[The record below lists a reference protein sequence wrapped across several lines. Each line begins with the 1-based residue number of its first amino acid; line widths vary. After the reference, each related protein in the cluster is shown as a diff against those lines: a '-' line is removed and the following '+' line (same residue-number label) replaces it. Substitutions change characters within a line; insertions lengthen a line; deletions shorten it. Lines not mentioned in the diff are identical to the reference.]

1 MRIGP
6 GDTALVTGAS
16 RGIGRHIAIALA
28 QRGAD
33 VVLVARGLKGLAD
46 VAAEVRDRYP
56 VSVST
61 LTADLADRDEA
72 TSVIARAEKM
82 AAPVSI
88 LVNNAGLETTRRFD
102 ERHVDE
108 IAAMTDVNLLAPMLL
123 SRSVLPG
130 MIARRRGHIVNI
142 ASIAGLLPSAYE
154 EPYNATKFGLVG
166 FTRSLRLTARDRGWH
181 VSASAICPGFME
193 GAGMYDDMR
202 SEFGITAPRTMKPQ
216 PVVSVGAAVVKA
228 VERDLPEVL
237 IMGGAPRLTVTAANA
252 SPRLFERLAHRM
264 DLAAT
269 FRAVADQRGAAA
281 DSSVRRM

>member
-1 MRIGP
+1 MRIRH

-16 RGIGRHIAIALA
+16 CGIGRHIAIALA

-33 VVLVARGLKGLAD
+33 LVLLARSSTDLEN
-46 VAAEVRDRYP
+46 VAAEIRNEYP

-61 LTADLADRDEA
+61 LTADLGDRDEA
-72 TSVIARAEKM
+72 TSVVARAENM
-82 AAPVSI
+82 AGPVDI

-102 ERHVDE
+102 ERSPDE

-123 SRSVLPG
+123 ARSVLPG
-130 MIARRRGHIVNI
+130 MIDRRRGHIVNI

-202 SEFGITAPRTMKPQ
+202 TEFGVTAPKSMRPL
-216 PVVSVGAAVVKA
+216 PVHRVGAAVVKA
-228 VERDLPEVL
+228 IERDLPEVL
-237 IMGGAPRLTVTAANA
+237 IMRGVPRLTITTANA
-252 SPRLFERLAHRM
+252 SPRFFERVAHRL

-269 FRAVADQRGAAA
+269 FRAVADGRQAPA
-281 DSSVRRM
+281 SS

>member
-1 MRIGP
+1 MRIRH

-28 QRGAD
+28 QRGVD
-33 VVLVARGLKGLAD
+33 LVLVARTAAD
-46 VAAEVRDRYP
+46 LENVAAEIRNQCP

-61 LTADLADRDEA
+61 FVADLADRDEA
-72 TSVIARAEKM
+72 TSLIARAE
-82 AAPVSI
+82 AVAGPLTI
-88 LVNNAGLETTRRFD
+88 LVNNAGLETTRCFE
-102 ERHVDE
+102 ERPVDE

-123 SRSVLPG
+123 TRSVLPG
-130 MIARRRGHIVNI
+130 MVERRRGHIVNI

-193 GAGMYDDMR
+193 GAGMYDDMQT
-202 SEFGITAPRTMKPQ
+202 EFGVTAPPSMRPL
-216 PVVSVGAAVVKA
+216 PVQSVGAAVLKA

-237 IMGGAPRLTVTAANA
+237 IMRGAPRLTVVAANA
-252 SPRLFERLAHRM
+252 SPRLFERLAHRL

-269 FRAVADQRGAAA
+269 FRTVA
-281 DSSVRRM
+281 VRRGSGNPASA